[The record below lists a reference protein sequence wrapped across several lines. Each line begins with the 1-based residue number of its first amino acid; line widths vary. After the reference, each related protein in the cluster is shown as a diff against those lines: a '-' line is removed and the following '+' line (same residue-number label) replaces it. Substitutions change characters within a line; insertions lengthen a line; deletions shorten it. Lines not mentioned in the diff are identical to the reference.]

1 MSSKLPMGVETIY
14 RPCFSLLIFG
24 SVSRFII
31 LIDYNIT
38 IKMKKF
44 IQFIIFTLTAL
55 ILNIHQILADEKIK
69 IGLVVPLSG
78 EYKEIGDSILKAT
91 RLAINKIDDD
101 KIKIVPKDTRADPE
115 ITLKVSKELQE
126 QGIKIIIGP
135 VFNKN
140 LAYLKDL
147 KEVTFLSLSNTS
159 TNNPNNVINGGIN
172 AISQIKAIKKF
183 QKFNNLERSILL
195 IPNSNFKSEIEDAVV
210 KTKIKLKDKFVY
222 DTDPTILTSQ
232 IEKLTRYKIRKQNLK
247 DEIKRLENSDEANKE
262 NKILNLKKRDTLGGI
277 NFDSVIIADFDESL
291 KSVTT
296 SLLYTDV
303 SSNRVNYITLNQWF
317 DKSILKEENLQPIYF
332 PSINK
337 ENYDNFVSE
346 YFKIYN
352 DYPNQIS
359 FLSFDLVGLVYF
371 LIYKNDF
378 VIDNKIFYKKNKFKG
393 KIGIF
398 EINKNKISHILNF
411 YVAENNNFR
420 KIF

>member
-1 MSSKLPMGVETIY
+1 
-14 RPCFSLLIFG
+14 
-24 SVSRFII
+24 
-31 LIDYNIT
+31 
-38 IKMKKF
+38 MKKI
-44 IQFIIFTLTAL
+44 IQFIIFTLIGL
-55 ILNIHQILADEKIK
+55 ILNIHQISADEKIK

-91 RLAINKIDDD
+91 RLAINKIDNN
-101 KIKIVPKDTRADPE
+101 KIKIIPKDTRDDPK

-140 LAYLKDL
+140 LEYLKDL
-147 KEVTFLSLSNTS
+147 KEITFLSLSNTN
-159 TNNPNNVINGGIN
+159 TNNANNVINGGIN

-183 QKFNNLERSILL
+183 QEFNNLERSILL
-195 IPNSNFKSEIEDAVV
+195 IPNSNFRSEIEDAVV

-262 NKILNLKKRDTLGGI
+262 NKILNLEKKDTLGGI